1 MTGTKVEMKS
11 NIDNEWEG
19 LRHTLPG
26 AGRRLVFITI
36 GKVGRSQN
44 LAIEIP
50 ASSAAYNSIIKGTD
64 SSM

>member
-1 MTGTKVEMKS
+1 MKS

-19 LRHTLPG
+19 LRHTLLG

-36 GKVGRSQN
+36 GKVGLGQN

-50 ASSAAYNSIIKGTD
+50 ASSVTYNRIIKGKD